1 MQEVF
6 FEYKGVNGGEDS
18 VDLFGGDEQSLF
30 LFDDIF
36 IVYIYL
42 VIEERFVLIGRGYL
56 GFVQR
61 QVGLGGFY

>member
-18 VDLFGGDEQSLF
+18 VDLFSGDEQSLF

-36 IVYIYL
+36 IVYVYL

-61 QVGLGGFY
+61 EVCLGGFY

>member
-6 FEYKGVNGGEDS
+6 FEYEGVDGGEDS
-18 VDLFGGDEQSLF
+18 VDLFSGDEQSLF

-56 GFVQR
+56 GFIQR
-61 QVGLGGFY
+61 

>member
-18 VDLFGGDEQSLF
+18 VDLFSGDEQSLF

-36 IVYIYL
+36 IVYVYL
-42 VIEERFVLIGRGYL
+42 VIKERFVLIGRGYL

-61 QVGLGGFY
+61 EVCLGGFY